1 MHLLNRHRRRCIPR
15 GRLVIELSDVRK
27 TFAGGV
33 EALRGV
39 TFQVAEGE
47 ICVLIGPSGCGK
59 TTLLRLINKLLP
71 LTSGSIRVAGRDIAT
86 EDAVHLRRRM
96 GYVIQQ
102 VGLFPNMTVGENIAV
117 VPTLLDWSRQR
128 IRRRVGELL
137 DLVGLP
143 PSSYRE
149 RYPRELSGGE
159 AQRVGVA
166 RALAADPPV
175 MLMDEPFG
183 ALDPITRERL
193 QTEFLGIQ
201 SQVRKT
207 VLVVSHDMDEAL
219 RLGDRIVLL
228 REGRVEQQ
236 GTPEAILL
244 RPATPF
250 VEQFIGSDRGFQQ
263 RARLPAIQAL
273 DTEREDSG
281 PSTGDALT
289 LPAETTVRAA
299 LAALVERSASHARLT
314 DGQGRI
320 VGRVSFRS
328 LTRTLTGA
336 HTEAGSTAQS
346 AEYQGGTD
354 PGASEPPATPWSG
367 E

>member
-1 MHLLNRHRRRCIPR
+1 MHLLNCHRRRCIPW

-47 ICVLIGPSGCGK
+47 VCVLIGPSGCGK

-86 EDAVHLRRRM
+86 EDAVHLRRRR

-102 VGLFPNMTVGENIAV
+102 VGLFPNMTFGENIAV
-117 VPTLLDWSRQR
+117 WPPLLDGPGQR

-166 RALAADPPV
+166 RALAAYPPV
-175 MLMDEPFG
+175 MLMYEPFG
-183 ALDPITRERL
+183 ALDPITRDRL
-193 QTEFLGIQ
+193 ETESLGIQ
-201 SQVRKT
+201 S
-207 VLVVSHDMDEAL
+207 
-219 RLGDRIVLL
+219 
-228 REGRVEQQ
+228 
-236 GTPEAILL
+236 P
-244 RPATPF
+244 
-250 VEQFIGSDRGFQQ
+250 
-263 RARLPAIQAL
+263 
-273 DTEREDSG
+273 G
-281 PSTGDALT
+281 PKA
-289 LPAETTVRAA
+289 
-299 LAALVERSASHARLT
+299 
-314 DGQGRI
+314 
-320 VGRVSFRS
+320 
-328 LTRTLTGA
+328 
-336 HTEAGSTAQS
+336 
-346 AEYQGGTD
+346 
-354 PGASEPPATPWSG
+354 
-367 E
+367 

>member
-1 MHLLNRHRRRCIPR
+1 M
-15 GRLVIELSDVRK
+15 IELTEVRK

-39 TFQVAEGE
+39 TFRVVAGE

-71 LTSGSIRVAGRDIAT
+71 ITSGSIRVAGHDIAS
-86 EDAVHLRRRM
+86 EDAVRLRRRM

-117 VPTLLDWSRQR
+117 VPTLLGWPRDR
-128 IRRRVGELL
+128 IRRRVAELL
-137 DLVGLP
+137 DLAGLP
-143 PSSYRE
+143 PSSYRG

-175 MLMDEPFG
+175 LLMDEPFG

-193 QTEFLGIQ
+193 QNEFLGIQ
-201 SQVRKT
+201 SQLHKT

-219 RLGDRIVLL
+219 RLGDRIVLM
-228 REGRVEQQ
+228 REGRVEQE

-244 RPATPF
+244 RPATEF
-250 VEQFIGSDRGFQQ
+250 VEQFIGVDRGFHQ
-263 RARLPAIQAL
+263 RARLPATQAL
-273 DTEREDSG
+273 DTEWGESRQ
-281 PSTGDALT
+281 STGAAIT
-289 LPAETTVRAA
+289 LAADTTVRAA
-299 LAALVERSASHARLT
+299 LAALVEQSASHARLT
-314 DGQGRI
+314 DAQGQI
-320 VGRVSFRS
+320 VGRVSYRS
-328 LTRTLTGA
+328 LTRTLTGTHA
-336 HTEAGSTAQS
+336 QAGSSERPREHPGEAG
-346 AEYQGGTD
+346 
-354 PGASEPPATPWSG
+354 PPATPRSRR
-367 E
+367 